1 MNLVPS
7 VSSRLSSDGRMLWS
21 VYETVLKGAVVAP
34 GVDFAEGEKGALQ
47 KAKDMLNSSKWGT
60 YKKFQA
66 AYWAAEE
73 RYRNAQLS
81 AENTSDPKLQEAL
94 ASQLEQLE
102 SQKNQALAMWA
113 SRGYKAGIETA
124 LATVEQISGRNPQLV
139 WQQWKQSFSQAV
151 KTDLRANAFYETYLW
166 PANFLDTDSPAQWT
180 ELRMDAG
187 EIQALSAMASDS
199 TQQLATTPT
208 TDPAQALTLDVDVS
222 NVSLELARVE
232 VMRPWIEPLLFENR
246 AWRWPDDREPLSDG
260 EDPPSGSLPAYVT
273 AVVFARNLEIQLQES
288 PEQIEGQFHTVPLIL
303 LGPLALTSVS
313 AAPGAAAV
321 LNSATL
327 APISLSQVSSAMVGT
342 AAADPESAA
351 RLGPVAPEEARPAID
366 PTSMVDLL
374 AASAETPPPQ
384 QVGTAASE
392 EPQGAQIIAFVCR
405 KLPRSPNPDPKLDW
419 KSKPH
424 GGKRGRG

>member
-1 MNLVPS
+1 MDNDVAAALMAKIELLFGGTEDDFLAFQIPGFPVSPDSLNFGQGGGETSLSPQEALNAAADFSRLVNLVPS

-34 GVDFAEGEKGALQ
+34 GVDFSEGEKGALQ

-81 AENTSDPKLQEAL
+81 AENTSDPKLQEVL

-151 KTDLRANAFYETYLW
+151 KTDLRGNAFYDTYLW
-166 PANFLDTDSPAQWT
+166 PANFLDADSPAQWT

-187 EIQALSAMASDS
+187 EIQALSAMAADS
-199 TQQLATTPT
+199 TQRLATTLT
-208 TDPAQALTLDVDVS
+208 TDPAQ
-222 NVSLELARVE
+222 
-232 VMRPWIEPLLFENR
+232 
-246 AWRWPDDREPLSDG
+246 
-260 EDPPSGSLPAYVT
+260 PPSP
-273 AVVFARNLEIQLQES
+273 
-288 PEQIEGQFHTVPLIL
+288 
-303 LGPLALTSVS
+303 
-313 AAPGAAAV
+313 
-321 LNSATL
+321 
-327 APISLSQVSSAMVGT
+327 
-342 AAADPESAA
+342 
-351 RLGPVAPEEARPAID
+351 
-366 PTSMVDLL
+366 
-374 AASAETPPPQ
+374 
-384 QVGTAASE
+384 
-392 EPQGAQIIAFVCR
+392 
-405 KLPRSPNPDPKLDW
+405 
-419 KSKPH
+419 
-424 GGKRGRG
+424 